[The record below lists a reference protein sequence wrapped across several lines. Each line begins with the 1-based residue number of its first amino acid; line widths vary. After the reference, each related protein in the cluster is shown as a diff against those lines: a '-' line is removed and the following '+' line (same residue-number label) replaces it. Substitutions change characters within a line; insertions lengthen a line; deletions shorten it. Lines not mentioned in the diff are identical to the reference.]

1 MGDIRLKTC
10 SKCGEEKDYYKDFS
24 SNGKSTRSI
33 CKKCEA
39 ARAMRHYK
47 EGQELLYSF
56 KIKCCRCGYDKNPA
70 ALEFHHIDNHKEALV
85 SKLFQHY
92 VSPKRLEKI
101 KVEMDK
107 CIILCAN
114 CHREEH
120 NKDKNRY

>member
-1 MGDIRLKTC
+1 MEEDKMKRC
-10 SKCGEEKDYYKDFS
+10 SKCGIEKNYYKDFS
-24 SNGKSTRSI
+24 SNGSSTRSV

-39 ARAMRHYK
+39 ERARQHYQ
-47 EGQELLYSF
+47 EGQ
-56 KIKCCRCGYDKNPA
+56 KILQSLKDKCSKCGYDKNPA
-70 ALEFHHIDNHKEALV
+70 ALEFHHIDNNKEAIV

-92 VSPKRLEKI
+92 VSPKSLEKI
-101 KVEMDK
+101 QEEIKK